1 MPCRLVATKRNP
13 GLAGTAVLLGILC
26 LFATYQS
33 AALDPSVRISQYG
46 HRAWRVQDGTLGGSP
61 IAFAQTPDG
70 YIWVGTQGGLYRFD
84 GATFT
89 AWNPPP
95 GQQYPKGDATILSLL
110 AARDGSLWIGTASG
124 LAHWKNGRFTSVS
137 APDTNVESIA
147 EDRDGEIWIT
157 RSSPRDSGP
166 ICRVVDDEEQCYG
179 KSDGIQALTAAPIAA
194 DAQGR
199 LWIGAGGTLI
209 EWQKKLIAEYPLP
222 GGMGHDSSRMI
233 LGVAVEDNGTVWAG
247 VERAG
252 PHDGLQRFLNGQW
265 RSYTAPG
272 LDPASLAINE
282 LLLDHDGSLW
292 IGTDHKGI
300 YRIHGKSVDH
310 FSHADGL
317 SGNDVEAIFQDQEGG
332 IWIATDA
339 GIDHLYT
346 VPVVTYSTVEG
357 LSSGSVHSVLARDD
371 GSIWVA
377 GNSSMVNVIRGS
389 TVTTLNMKAALH
401 GNEARC
407 MLQDHQ
413 GGLWLSTD
421 DGGLVAEVNGLLRDV
436 MKGDGTSL
444 FRSLAEDADHVVWGV
459 LNGPHPRL
467 VRIQGFQVHQE
478 FTPPQVPPAYGV
490 IPDPHGGIWLGLVDG
505 GLMHYRNGQW
515 QTVSTEPL
523 SRKYGSI
530 GDIFNM
536 SVDSNGTV
544 LGASAGGVVG
554 YRNGN
559 LQLLNERNGLP
570 CKRTWAVISDVRNDL
585 WIDAQCALVRIEHSE
600 MERWWANPD
609 TQLNVSTFT
618 NTEGFQPGLP
628 FSRPAMTRSSDG
640 RLWFQ
645 NDAVVMVIDPAN
657 LAENTVVPPVHVEQ
671 VIADRKTY
679 PAQSDLRLPAR
690 TRQLELDYTG
700 LSYVAP
706 SRVLFRYMLEGY
718 DHQWQEPGTRRAAFY
733 NDLSPGKYT
742 FRVSACNNS
751 GLWNTEGASLHFTI
765 LPAFYQTNW
774 FRALCVV
781 AFFALLWSIYRLR
794 IQQLH
799 KQFDIGLQARVDERT
814 RVARELHDTLLQNFQ
829 ASLVQMQAA
838 RNLLSRHPEKAVQ
851 TLDDAIEAT
860 AGALD
865 ESRDAIQGLR
875 SVPMASGNLAE
886 LLTTTS
892 EDLAKSGN
900 TPPILELVEEGER
913 RTLSPA
919 MKDEICRI
927 ALEVLR
933 NAYRHANA
941 HSIEA
946 EVRYG
951 EDVLR
956 LRIRDDGKGID
967 PKVLQDGGI
976 VGHYGLRG
984 MRERAQRMGAK
995 LDLWT
1000 EAGAGTEIQLTVPA
1014 SVAYEN
1020 SRSSTK
1026 IAS

>member
-1 MPCRLVATKRNP
+1 MPCRLVETKQNASLTRTAIFWGVL
-13 GLAGTAVLLGILC
+13 GLFLTC
-26 LFATYQS
+26 QS
-33 AALDPSVRISQYG
+33 AALDPSVRLSQYG
-46 HRAWRVQDGTLGGSP
+46 HRAWRVQDGAVGASAT
-61 IAFAQTPDG
+61 AFAQTLDG

-84 GATFT
+84 GVTFT

-95 GQQYPKGDATILSLL
+95 GQQYPWGDASIVSLY
-110 AARDGSLWIGTASG
+110 AARDGSLWIGTSSG
-124 LAHWKNGRFTSVS
+124 LAHWANGRFTVIS
-137 APDTNVESIA
+137 APGRVVEKIA
-147 EDRDGEIWIT
+147 EDQDGEIWII
-157 RSSPRDSGP
+157 RSNDFDEP
-166 ICRVVDDEEQCYG
+166 ICRVVADRTQCYG
-179 KSDGIQALTAAPIAA
+179 KSDGLRYRTIDSMAV

-199 LWIGAGGTLI
+199 LWLGADGALI
-209 EWQKKLIAEYPLP
+209 EWQKKLIGEYPLP
-222 GGMGHDSSRMI
+222 GGKGNDPSRLI
-233 LGVAVEDNGTVWAG
+233 DGVAVDRDGTVWAG
-247 VERAG
+247 VEQPGARN
-252 PHDGLQRFLNGQW
+252 GLQRFVNGKWQ
-265 RSYTAPG
+265 SYTAPG
-272 LDPASLAINE
+272 FKGASFDSEALFF
-282 LLLDHDGSLW
+282 DRDGCLW
-292 IGTDHKGI
+292 AGTQRHGI
-300 YRIHGKSVDH
+300 YRIHGQSVDH

-317 SGNDVEAIFQDQEGG
+317 SGNDVDSIFQDREGG
-332 IWIATDA
+332 IWVATDA
-339 GIDHLYT
+339 GIDHFYG
-346 VPVVTYSTVEG
+346 VPVVSYSTVEG
-357 LSSGSVHSVLARDD
+357 LSGGQTASVLARRD
-371 GSIWVA
+371 GSVLVA
-377 GNSSMVNVIRGS
+377 AAEQPRVDVIRGS
-389 TVTTLNMKAALH
+389 TVTTQNMQTALH
-401 GNEARC
+401 SDGLGC
-407 MLQDHQ
+407 MLEDHE
-413 GGLWLSTD
+413 GGLWICTAA
-421 DGGLVAEVNGLLRDV
+421 GGLAAEVNDR
-436 MKGDGTSL
+436 
-444 FRSLAEDADHVVWGV
+444 FREVVKDKTTDYFQALAEDTDHVVWAV
-459 LNGPHPRL
+459 LDDGKLFRIEGL
-467 VRIQGFQVHQE
+467 QVRQELTPEQVKVHC
-478 FTPPQVPPAYGV
+478 V
-490 IPDPHGGIWLGLVDG
+490 IADPHGGIWLATNHDL
-505 GLMHYRNGQW
+505 LHYQHGEW

-523 SRKYGSI
+523 SQKYGLI
-530 GDIFNM
+530 REIYDIRL
-536 SVDSNGTV
+536 DSSGTLWAAAAV
-544 LGASAGGVVG
+544 GGVVA

-570 CKRTWAVISDVRNDL
+570 CNTTWAVIADLRNDL
-585 WIDAQCALVRIEHSE
+585 WINARCGLVRIEHSE
-600 MERWWANPD
+600 LERWRANPE
-609 TQLNVSTFT
+609 TRINVSTFT
-618 NTEGFQPGLP
+618 NTEGFQPGSP
-628 FSRPAMTRSSDG
+628 DVSPVATRSSDG

-645 NDAVVMVIDPAN
+645 NGSVVMVIDPAN
-657 LAENTVVPPVHVEQ
+657 LAGNTVVPPVHVEQ

-679 PAQSDLRLPAR
+679 PAQGDLRLPAR

-700 LSYVAP
+700 LSYVVP
-706 SRVLFRYMLEGY
+706 SKVLFRYMLEGY

-733 NDLSPGKYT
+733 NDLRPGKYT
-742 FRVSACNNS
+742 FRVIACNNS
-751 GLWNTEGASLHFTI
+751 GLWNTEGALLHFTM
-765 LPAFYQTNW
+765 LPAYYQTTW
-774 FRALCVV
+774 FLTLCGVG
-781 AFFALLWSIYRLR
+781 FLALLLCIHRLR
-794 IQQLH
+794 VQQLH

-838 RNLLSRHPEKAVQ
+838 RNLFPRQPEKAVQ
-851 TLDDAIEAT
+851 TLDDAIDAT

-1026 IAS
+1026 IA